1 MKRPIVIDTDT
12 GSDDAVA
19 LVLALRDPAVEV
31 LAITTVAGN
40 VGVEQATQNALMT
53 VDYAERD
60 IPPVYQGCA
69 KPLYHPHISAEGVHG
84 EDGMGDLD
92 TLVPS
97 ARRPEKGHA
106 VDALCTLGRKGGVEL
121 LALGPLTNVAL
132 AMMKDP
138 EAMRGY
144 TRITLMGGAYT
155 KGNTGHLAEFNLW
168 EDAEAADYVF
178 TFGVPI
184 TMVTIEACRDG
195 AKITQD
201 DCARI
206 KATGSRCGAFC
217 VDCNRTL
224 YEASA
229 RYGEPYFT
237 LPDAAAA
244 AVLLRP
250 DLVAE
255 SFDSY
260 TRVECQSELAYG
272 ATVNDRRPRGQ
283 VEFASKKSTFP
294 PFNCQVVHRLEERAF
309 KEWMIATIV

>member
-1 MKRPIVIDTDT
+1 M
-12 GSDDAVA
+12 S
-19 LVLALRDPAVEV
+19 
-31 LAITTVAGN
+31 
-40 VGVEQATQNALMT
+40 
-53 VDYAERD
+53 
-60 IPPVYQGCA
+60 QGCL
-69 KPLYHPHISAEGVHG
+69 LYTS
-84 EDGMGDLD
+84 
-92 TLVPS
+92 
-97 ARRPEKGHA
+97 
-106 VDALCTLGRKGGVEL
+106 GGVEL

-144 TRITLMGGAYT
+144 THITLMGGAYT

-184 TMVTIEACRDG
+184 TMVTIEACRDK
-195 AKITQD
+195 AKITRD

-206 KATGSRCGAFC
+206 KATGSRCGALC

-255 SFDSY
+255 QFDSY
-260 TRVECQSELAYG
+260 TRIECRSELAYG
-272 ATVNDRRPRGQ
+272 ATVNDRRPRDRVGT
-283 VEFASKKSTFP
+283 ASKASTLP
-294 PFNCQVVHRLEERAF
+294 PFNCRVVHRLEERAF
-309 KEWMIATIV
+309 KEWMIALIA